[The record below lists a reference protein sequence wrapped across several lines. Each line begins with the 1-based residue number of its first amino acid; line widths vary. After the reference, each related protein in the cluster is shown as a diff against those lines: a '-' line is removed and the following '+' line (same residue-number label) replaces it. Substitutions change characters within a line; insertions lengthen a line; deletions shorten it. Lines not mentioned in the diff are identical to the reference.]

1 MMSPITRAE
10 TVNAIVESGFFSVAL
25 LVGGV
30 AWAQDY
36 PDKPVRIIVPFAPG
50 GSTDVLAR
58 IMSQKL
64 YERWGH
70 AVVAENRVGAGG
82 NIGAEVVARAAPD
95 GYTLLMGG
103 VPHAIGMTLYRKRS
117 YDMMKDLVAITNVAT
132 FPQLIVVHPSL
143 PVKNIRELI
152 ALAKARPGGINY
164 GSAGY
169 GSPGH
174 LSLELF
180 STMAKVKITHIP
192 YKGGGQM
199 VGDLMAG
206 QVQLASM
213 GFPPAIPQ
221 VEAGKLRAI
230 AVTGT
235 TRSPLVP
242 EVPTVSESGMPG
254 FDVNSWYGVFGPAAL
269 PKDIVAKIN
278 NDIANI
284 LAAGDVKERLASLG
298 AEPAPMKP
306 EEFGRYVRDEIA
318 KWAKVVRASG
328 ASLD

>member
-1 MMSPITRAE
+1 MMSPIRRAWWL
-10 TVNAIVESGFFSVAL
+10 FAL
-25 LVGGV
+25 LVAG
-30 AWAQDY
+30 AACAQDY
-36 PDKPVRIIVPFAPG
+36 PNKPVRIIVPFAPG

-82 NIGAEVVARAAPD
+82 NIGAEVVVRAAPD

-103 VPHAIGMTLYRKRS
+103 VPHAIGMTLYRKLS
-117 YDMMKDLVAITNVAT
+117 YDMTKDLVAIANVAT

-169 GSPGH
+169 GTPGH

-199 VGDLMAG
+199 VGDLVAG

-221 VEAGKLRAI
+221 VQAGKLRAI

-235 TRSPLVP
+235 ARSPLVR
-242 EVPTVSESGMPG
+242 EVPTVSESGLPG

-306 EEFGRYVRDEIA
+306 EEFGRHVRDEIA
-318 KWAKVVRASG
+318 KWAKVVKG
-328 ASLD
+328 AGVRVD

>member
-10 TVNAIVESGFFSVAL
+10 TVNAIVKSGFFSVAL

-30 AWAQDY
+30 ACAQDY

-82 NIGAEVVARAAPD
+82 NIGAEVVVRAAPD

-117 YDMMKDLVAITNVAT
+117 YDMMKDLVAIANVAT

-169 GSPGH
+169 GTPGH

-221 VEAGKLRAI
+221 VQAGKLRAI

-235 TRSPLVP
+235 TRSPLVR
-242 EVPTVSESGMPG
+242 EVPTVSESGLPG

-284 LAAGDVKERLASLG
+284 LAAGDVKERLGSLG

-318 KWAKVVRASG
+318 KWAKVVKASG

>member
-1 MMSPITRAE
+1 M
-10 TVNAIVESGFFSVAL
+10 NAIVKSGFSSVAL
-25 LVGGV
+25 LVAGA

-36 PDKPVRIIVPFAPG
+36 PNKPVRIIVPFAPG

-64 YERWGH
+64 NERWGH

-82 NIGAEVVARAAPD
+82 HIGAEAVVRAAPD

-103 VPHAIGMTLYRKRS
+103 VPHAIGMTLYRKLS
-117 YDMMKDLVAITNVAT
+117 YDMTKDLVAIANVAT

-143 PVKNIRELI
+143 PVKNIKELI

-164 GSAGY
+164 GSAGH

-180 STMAKVKITHIP
+180 SAMAKVKVTHIP

-221 VEAGKLRAI
+221 VQAGKLRAI

-242 EVPTVSESGMPG
+242 EVPTVSESGLPG

-278 NDIANI
+278 NDVANI

-318 KWAKVVRASG
+318 KWAKVVKG
-328 ASLD
+328 AGVRVD

>member
-1 MMSPITRAE
+1 MKSPITRAWWL
-10 TVNAIVESGFFSVAL
+10 FAL
-25 LVGGV
+25 LVAGA

-36 PDKPVRIIVPFAPG
+36 PNKPVRIIVPFAPG

-64 YERWGH
+64 NERWGH

-82 NIGAEVVARAAPD
+82 NIGAEVVVRAAPD

-103 VPHAIGMTLYRKRS
+103 VPHAIGMTLYRKLS
-117 YDMMKDLVAITNVAT
+117 YEMTKDLVAIANVAT

-143 PVKNIRELI
+143 PVKNIKELI

-164 GSAGY
+164 GSAGN

-180 STMAKVKITHIP
+180 SVMAKVKVTHIP

-199 VGDLMAG
+199 VGDLVAG

-221 VEAGKLRAI
+221 VQAGKLRAI
-230 AVTGT
+230 AVTGA

-242 EVPTVSESGMPG
+242 EVPTVSESGLPG

-298 AEPAPMKP
+298 AAPAPMKP

-318 KWAKVVRASG
+318 KWAKVVKG
-328 ASLD
+328 AGVRVD